1 MQFKLVLFILFCF
14 VAFCAPAPRLVK
26 DPNHDEVYF
35 IIDGKRNW
43 IQNPTSLYNLVD
55 TWDRVSI
62 IPNTGIYPVG
72 PRIDVNA
79 QLVKRADQVQIYL
92 VQYGVKRWVKTAE
105 IFESLGLSWAK
116 VVVLPPLILKK
127 IKNGPEIL

>member
-1 MQFKLVLFILFCF
+1 MQFRLVLFILFSF

-26 DPNHDEVYF
+26 DQYSAAVYF
-35 IIDGKRNW
+35 VIDGKKCL
-43 IQNPTSLYNLVD
+43 IQNPTSYFNLID
-55 TWDRVSI
+55 SWDRISL
-62 IPNTGIYPVG
+62 IPNTNIYPDG
-72 PRIDVNA
+72 RLIDVNA

-116 VVVLPPLILKK
+116 VVVLSP
-127 IKNGPEIL
+127 